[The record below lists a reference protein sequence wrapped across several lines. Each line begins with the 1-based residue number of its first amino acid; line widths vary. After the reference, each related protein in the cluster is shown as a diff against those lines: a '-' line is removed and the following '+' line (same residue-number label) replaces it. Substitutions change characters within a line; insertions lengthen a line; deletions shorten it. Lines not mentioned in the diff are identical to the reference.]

1 MISLIL
7 YSCQFLCTAK
17 YLYLSTPNN
26 QLSESRNAFIRKIKN
41 HVKFLITTYEGITV
55 STRYL

>member
-17 YLYLSTPNN
+17 RLYLSTPNN

-41 HVKFLITTYEGITV
+41 HVKFLITTY
-55 STRYL
+55 